1 MSKTALRR
9 EARRQELEDMGA
21 DLALR
26 MKKLE
31 ERTNKV
37 RLEDQRREREFQERM
52 KKKAEGEA
60 NKLQAAR
67 EDAYNH
73 REKYIS
79 NVESS
84 EEL

>member
-1 MSKTALRR
+1 M
-9 EARRQELEDMGA
+9 
-21 DLALR
+21 
-26 MKKLE
+26 
-31 ERTNKV
+31 
-37 RLEDQRREREFQERM
+37 RLEDQMREREFQERM

-67 EDAYNH
+67 EDAYNR

-79 NVESS
+79 NVEGG